1 MAQLTELELLEYI
14 DPSRLDYTE
23 YKRQVNVDE

>member
-1 MAQLTELELLEYI
+1 MQLTELELLEHI
-14 DPSRLDYTE
+14 NPSGLDYQE